1 MLHTHRLRLH
11 SWRRTNLHHLGVYL
25 LFTRPYHPLFNLFIF
40 LRAFLPTVS
49 KFYDF
54 PVTHAA
60 PLACLRIVDVA
71 SLQIVRGALTDRTR

>member
-1 MLHTHRLRLH
+1 MTAFLAADEFASFGRILAIYASFH
-11 SWRRTNLHHLGVYL
+11 S
-25 LFTRPYHPLFNLFIF
+25 LFNLFIF
-40 LRAFLPTVS
+40 LRDCLPTVS

-60 PLACLRIVDVA
+60 SLTCLRIVDVA